1 MLEEIVEKPRI
12 EMQKAFSLGGA
23 EFKSATVVDIQWE
36 RINLF
41 MNVSVE
47 FSDLLPTD
55 TELEFFAVNRYGTV
69 GARFNVVEKSGNN
82 YRLFL
87 NITNAGD
94 CSPIPAGDYSI
105 YVCSGTKYFGKCSTS
120 INHSDGLI
128 EASRTFLYRN
138 RSYGFIVKFL
148 VNDGDDAL
156 TMHVMA
162 GASIGAGAA
171 FEYSSSS
178 FENLLM

>member
-1 MLEEIVEKPRI
+1 MLEEIVEKPKM
-12 EMQKAFSLGGA
+12 EMQEASSLGNA
-23 EFKSATVVDIQWE
+23 ELISATVVDIHWE
-36 RINLF
+36 RINLYLK
-41 MNVSVE
+41 VSVE
-47 FSDLLPTD
+47 FSDVLPAD
-55 TELEFFAVNRYGTV
+55 TVLDFFAVNRYGTV
-69 GARFNVVEKSGNN
+69 GARFQVVEQQGNV
-82 YRLFL
+82 YRLYL

-105 YVCSGTKYFGKCSTS
+105 YVCSGNKFYGKCVTS
-120 INHSDGLI
+120 INHSEGLLDV
-128 EASRTFLYRN
+128 SRTFLYRN
-138 RSYGFIVKFL
+138 RSYAFIVKFL

-162 GASIGAGAA
+162 GGSIGSGSA